1 MAYYD
6 SDVPTTGNVPVEFQP
21 TDTSVNTQIA
31 FDYKSALVKMSDDKR
46 SEYLAQVQSE
56 VDIDKPSSI
65 RSYGQD
71 LMVNVNRVSE
81 KVLEMSNSN
90 PEIAAIQ
97 LTNDLMMEL
106 DDLKSH
112 LNADADKGGGWL
124 DTLKK
129 LPIIKSI
136 VRKSKEIS
144 IEKATPGSNLRKVSE
159 SFAALKVDSM
169 AQTVTIGDM
178 AMTCK
183 DFIISAR
190 EKILGLMV
198 LREQVKTQLE
208 QAESAEYVNLD
219 ELQRLRIADGNI
231 SKKITRMSTT
241 EHLSQQS
248 LVQLGILNGTYSS
261 VIDRCEESQ
270 QLIPVVR
277 NQVAIGVLTDRN
289 KRSVE
294 HIKRFEDYANNVI
307 VENMTELEKSSI
319 EMARMME
326 TPGIKAETLEQ
337 TKSKLVN
344 IVRGIKEIQ
353 ANGENQRNHVLD
365 TIQRLST
372 ELNDAI
378 RN

>member
-6 SDVPTTGNVPVEFQP
+6 SDVPTTSNVPVEFQL
-21 TDTSVNTQIA
+21 TDTSINTQIA

-71 LMVNVNRVSE
+71 LMINVERVSE
-81 KVLEMSNSN
+81 KVLEMSKSD
-90 PEIAAIQ
+90 PEVAAIQ
-97 LTNDLMMEL
+97 LTNDLMIEL

-112 LNADADKGGGWL
+112 LNADKGGWL

-136 VRKSKEIS
+136 VRKGKEMS

-198 LREQVKTQLE
+198 LREQVKAQLE

-219 ELQRLRIADGNI
+219 ELQRLRIADGNL
-231 SKKITRMSTT
+231 SKKITGMSTT

-353 ANGENQRNHVLD
+353 ANGENQRNQVLD
-365 TIQRLST
+365 AIQRLST

>member
-112 LNADADKGGGWL
+112 LNADADKGSWL

-178 AMTCK
+178 AMACK

-190 EKILGLMV
+190 EKILSLMV
-198 LREQVKTQLE
+198 LREQVKAQLE

-219 ELQRLRIADGNI
+219 ELQRLRIADGNL
-231 SKKITRMSTT
+231 SKKITGMSTT

-337 TKSKLVN
+337 TKSKLIN
-344 IVRGIKEIQ
+344 IVHGIKEIQ
-353 ANGENQRNHVLD
+353 ANGENQRNQVLD
-365 TIQRLST
+365 AIQRLST